1 MKHKLIVTLILLVSF
16 NVSNAQSFST
26 YEEFRILFR
35 ANLKAFISLANK
47 KGFKQ
52 GNKVMFT
59 NTKANEVL
67 TKKLDELGFLTTSV
81 SKLTTIE
88 NSFKK
93 AGFKASNAYNGLGN
107 PFTGAGDL
115 IWSQVYNGYG
125 DSMMWLGK
133 VKPYD
138 GVEQYF
144 IFFYRL

>member
-1 MKHKLIVTLILLVSF
+1 MKKLVNTLILIVLI
-16 NVSNAQSFST
+16 NVSNAQTST
-26 YEEFRILFR
+26 TFEEFRILFKS
-35 ANLKAFISLANK
+35 NIQAFTAIATK

-52 GNKVMFT
+52 HNGMFM
-59 NTKANEVL
+59 NTKANELL
-67 TKKLDELGFLTTSV
+67 TKKSDELGFYTRSV
-81 SKLTTIE
+81 SKLNAIE
-88 NSFKK
+88 SSFKK
-93 AGFKASNAYNGLGN
+93 VGFKPSKAYNGLGN

-125 DSMMWLGK
+125 DSMIWLGK